1 MGSDWFNHL
10 YPGRE
15 TDIRPKSLDI
25 SFEFEDSNCESCKI
39 LFSQLMV
46 TNSNDRNTYERKIN
60 INNIN

>member
-1 MGSDWFNHL
+1 MGSDWSDWLNF
-10 YPGRE
+10 G
-15 TDIRPKSLDI
+15 TKSLDI